1 MRTGLIVLFSL
12 TCIYAIE
19 HDSICD
25 DDDDTCPEPTHT
37 VIRLAKRDDA
47 LARKLA
53 AEHGMRV
60 RGEPFLDSHYFL
72 YHEDESHSRRRKR
85 EAVKRLD
92 SHPAVEWLSEQRA
105 RRRTKRDYLHNDFQ
119 VVEGEGKRLSKRNSS
134 SSRRTSSSRDFRKR
148 RRQAVREIPRLPW
161 PDPLYPDQWY
171 LVGKAVGNYDM
182 NVREAWL
189 LGYAGR
195 NVSVSILDDGIQRD
209 HPDLVANYD
218 PLAST
223 DINDH
228 DDDPTPQNNGDNKHG
243 TRCAG
248 EVAAIAGNNYCG
260 VGVAFKAKIGGVRM
274 LDGAVSDSVEAASL
288 SLNQD
293 HIDIYSASWGPED
306 DGKTFDGPGPLAR
319 EAFYRGIKNGRRGKG
334 NIFVWASGNGG
345 SRQDSCSADG
355 YTTSVYTLSISSATY
370 DNRRPWYLEE
380 CPSSIATTYSSANI
394 NQPAIVT
401 VDVPS
406 GCTKMHTGTSAS
418 APLAAGIIALALEA
432 NPDLTWRD
440 MQHIVLR
447 TANPTPLLGNP
458 GWSQNG
464 VGRMISNKFGYGLMD
479 GGALVKLAKTWRT
492 VPEQHICTY
501 EYKLAA
507 PNPRPIQG
515 RFQMNFTLEVN
526 GCESGTPVL
535 YLEHVQ
541 VHATV
546 RYSKRG
552 DLKLTLFSPSR
563 TRSVLLPP
571 RPQDYNSNGFH
582 KWPFL
587 SVQQWGEDPR
597 GTWVLMVESVTNNP
611 SASGTFHDW
620 TLLLYGTAEPAQP
633 GDTIHPPTPV
643 PSQTVLG
650 RIQHLTSQIDEV
662 EPLSFGDLRSV
673 GDCHPECDGGCTE
686 SQSAVACFRCKHFTQ
701 TLRNKAGNG
710 FKCVPHC
717 DDTYYLDGMNCKMCS
732 SHCHTCSQAEV
743 CETCPGAQLLVH
755 VANSPENGK
764 CVDKCAFGQVPD
776 YETNLVQA
784 RCVLREERCGDGY
797 FLNSIGKCDQCDQAC
812 ALCSGPGILG
822 CTSCATGYG
831 NRSTGY
837 CRPCCAEGQT
847 AENYRCEDCS
857 PNAKYPDR
865 DHRGLSLIW
874 SFIWVVLIV
883 ALFSFVGFIVYCL
896 LRDDRNQIDYT
907 PLPHYNSQ
915 TGEVHIL
922 DSDSDED
929 DELYEAKHVEI

>member
-1 MRTGLIVLFSL
+1 MRTGTLVVLLFFCSC
-12 TCIYAIE
+12 TYAVE
-19 HDSICD
+19 HDSLCLD
-25 DDDDTCPEPTHT
+25 DDESCPEPTHT
-37 VIRLAKRDDA
+37 IIRLEKRDDV
-47 LARKLA
+47 LARKI
-53 AEHGMRV
+53 AEDHGMHV
-60 RGEPFLDSHYFL
+60 RGDPFLDSHYFL
-72 YHEDESHSRRRKR
+72 YHKDETLSRRRKR
-85 EAVKRLD
+85 SVHQRLEE
-92 SHPAVEWLSEQRA
+92 HPAVAWSQEQRPK
-105 RRRTKRDYLHNDFQ
+105 RRTKRDYVFNDDE
-119 VVEGEGKRLSKRNSS
+119 VSSHTIDKRETLDGT
-134 SSRRTSSSRDFRKR
+134 TSSTKR
-148 RRQAVREIPRLPW
+148 RRQSEPVREIPQLPFR
-161 PDPLYPDQWY
+161 DPLYKDQWY
-171 LVGKAVGNYDM
+171 LTGNAMDGFDM

-189 LGYAGR
+189 MGYAGR
-195 NVSVSILDDGIQRD
+195 NVSISILDDGIQRD
-209 HPDLVANYD
+209 HPDLRDNYD

-248 EVAAIAGNNYCG
+248 EVAAIANNDQCG

-319 EAFYRGIKNGRRGKG
+319 EAFYRGIKNGRGGKG

-401 VDVPS
+401 VDVPH
-406 GCTKMHTGTSAS
+406 GCTKQHTGTSAS

-432 NPDLTWRD
+432 KPDLTWRD

-447 TANPTPLLGNP
+447 TANPKPLLKNP
-458 GWSQNG
+458 GWSKNG

-479 GGALVKLAKTWRT
+479 GTSLVKLAKVWKA

-507 PNPRPIQG
+507 PNPRPIEG

-552 DLKLTLFSPSR
+552 DLKLTVFSPSG

-571 RPQDYNSNGFH
+571 RPQDFNSNGFH

-597 GTWVLMVESVTNNP
+597 GTWILMVESVTNNP
-611 SASGTFHDW
+611 SATGTFHDW

-633 GDTIHPPTPV
+633 EDPIHPPSPGTQ
-643 PSQTVLG
+643 SVLG
-650 RIQHLTSQIDEV
+650 RVQQLTSQTEETESIA
-662 EPLSFGDLRSV
+662 FGDLTSV
-673 GDCHPECDGGCTE
+673 GDCHELCDGCTE
-686 SQSAVACFRCKHFTQ
+686 PRSATSCIRCKGLTQ
-701 TLRNKAGNG
+701 TLRNKGGSG
-710 FKCVPHC
+710 FKCVNHC
-717 DDTYYLDGMNCKMCS
+717 DDTYFLDGNMCKMCS
-732 SHCHTCSQAEV
+732 SHCHTCTEAEV
-743 CETCPGAQLLVH
+743 CATCPGSQLLVDAKEVGLH
-755 VANSPENGK
+755 GK
-764 CVDKCAFGQVPD
+764 CVDKCPGNLVTD
-776 YETNLVQA
+776 YESNLLQA
-784 RCVLREERCGDGY
+784 RCVTVAEKCGAGY
-797 FLNSIGKCDQCDQAC
+797 YIDVLGKCSPCDEAC
-812 ALCSGPGILG
+812 QTCHGPGSL
-822 CTSCATGYG
+822 SCDSCSSGYG
-831 NRSTGY
+831 NRSTSY
-837 CRPCCAEGQT
+837 CRPCCVNGQ
-847 AENYRCEDCS
+847 EPGRERCEDCS

-865 DHRGLSLIW
+865 HRSSRSMFWTLVW
-874 SFIWVVLIV
+874 SVIIV
-883 ALFSFVGFIVYCL
+883 AILIIVYGVVQCFI
-896 LRDDRNQIDYT
+896 REDRQQIDYT
-907 PLPHYNSQ
+907 PLPHYNSASDKVKLL
-915 TGEVHIL
+915 GEES
-922 DSDSDED
+922 SDDE
-929 DELYEAKHVEI
+929 ELYELNPKTEV